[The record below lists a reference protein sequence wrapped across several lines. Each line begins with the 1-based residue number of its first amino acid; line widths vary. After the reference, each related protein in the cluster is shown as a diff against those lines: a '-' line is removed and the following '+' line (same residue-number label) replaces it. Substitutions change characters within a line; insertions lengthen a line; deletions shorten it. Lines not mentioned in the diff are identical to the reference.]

1 MTIEKYEW
9 RKAERNLYPTM
20 KRPSIT
26 TIPEQTFLTLTGQ
39 GDPNTTAFKEQVAAL
54 YAASYAIKMAPKK
67 QLLFPGAFD
76 YTVYPL
82 EGNWTLPDDYQPLTT
97 GIDKQQ
103 LIYQI
108 MIKQPAFV
116 TPTVLEQIK
125 PLLGKKVAASLLA
138 HLQLTTVTE
147 GLVGMMLHVGSFDT
161 EAEDFERLDYFLHNA
176 GYQRTEKAH
185 KEIYLSDF
193 RRVDE
198 AKRKTILR
206 VKIAKQ
212 PLV

>member
-1 MTIEKYEW
+1 MSDEKYEW
-9 RKAERNLYPTM
+9 RKLERDLYPTM

-26 TIPEQTFLTLTGQ
+26 TVPEQNFLTLTGQ
-39 GDPNTTAFKEQVAAL
+39 GDPNGAAFTEQITAL
-54 YAASYAIKMAPKK
+54 YAVSYAIKMAPKK
-67 QLLFPGAFD
+67 QLLFPDAFD

-82 EGNWTLPDDYQPLTT
+82 EGYWTLPEDYRPIAS

-103 LIYQI
+103 LIYKI

-116 TPTVLEQIK
+116 TPAVLEQVK
-125 PLLGKKVAASLLA
+125 PLVAKKIAAPLLEQ
-138 HLQLTTVTE
+138 LQLTTVTE
-147 GLVGMMLHVGSFDT
+147 GLVGMMLHIGSFDT
-161 EAEDFERLDYFLHNA
+161 EAEDFERLDYFLHNV

-193 RRVDE
+193 RRVEE

-206 VKIAKQ
+206 VKIAKN
-212 PLV
+212 PLM